1 MANLLETYIAA
12 LQANQ
17 KPYTPLTEEQMAEKA
32 KNKYQAI
39 YDQNRLSAQQQ
50 YDATKLARDQQKAEL
65 NAMYDEQAKQS
76 AENYA
81 GQQAAAIR
89 GALSRGMQRSSY
101 LGATVGNIG
110 IKGNEAQ
117 QYIQKN
123 REGSIKNI
131 TDQDVL
137 AQQQLAAQIQQFN
150 KSQLADQLAYQDELE
165 QREYD
170 RGLTA
175 ADRANQIAADIYSA
189 QSQAAQNRWFGMD
202 KLFKGNSGGGSSGGG
217 SSSSSGGSS
226 GSKKSKPT
234 SSAYDD
240 LKASTGAGNI
250 VAAAKA
256 AKAFTL
262 NSSLNSALAKLKK

>member
-1 MANLLETYIAA
+1 MANMLETYIAA

-17 KPYTPLTEEQMAEKA
+17 KPYTPLTEAQMEEKA
-32 KNKYQAI
+32 KNKYQAL

-50 YDATKLARDQQKAEL
+50 YDAAKLARDQQKAEL

-81 GQQAAAIR
+81 GQQASVAR
-89 GALSRGMQRSSY
+89 GALARGMQRSSY
-101 LGATVGNIG
+101 LGATLGNIG

-175 ADRANQIAADIYSA
+175 ADRANQIATDIYNA
-189 QSQAAQNRWFGMD
+189 QLTAAQNNWWGMEG
-202 KLFKGNSGGGSSGGG
+202 LLGIPSSGGGSSGGG
-217 SSSSSGGSS
+217 GSSSSSGKKSSS
-226 GSKKSKPT
+226 GTKPPAT
-234 SSAYDD
+234 DPYAD
-240 LKASTGAGNI
+240 LKLSVLKSNANSTWNK
-250 VAAAKA
+250 VK
-256 AKAFTL
+256 
-262 NSSLNSALAKLKK
+262 SALNGK